1 MDLQKELNEWAD
13 WFIPHDSKDF
23 RDALE
28 LNSFH
33 QLNIEK
39 LLALNGVSE
48 AYVFR
53 KKDSWKAWFY
63 AKHQAESALL
73 EQFEIN
79 NKLVEQIEELKA
91 KAQAVLEIKP
101 SRHVT
106 LTCAQL
112 REAFMFGALD
122 KDDQEQLETEMT
134 IQWSDEGHSGAGYY
148 CYYADY
154 PEEGA
159 IKLGEAQEPA
169 K

>member
-33 QLNIEK
+33 QLNVEK

-53 KKDSWKAWFY
+53 KKDSWKAWYY
-63 AKHQAESALL
+63 AKYQAEHALL

-91 KAQAVLEIKP
+91 KAQAVPDGFVVVPKKA
-101 SRHVT
+101 T
-106 LTCAQL
+106 KK
-112 REAFMFGALD
+112 MLD
-122 KDDQEQLETEMT
+122 
-134 IQWSDEGHSGAGYY
+134 AGYE
-148 CYYADY
+148 AHDGFFSN
-154 PEEGA
+154 GA
-159 IKLGEAQEPA
+159 VQDVYVAMIEAQELSQ
-169 K
+169 